1 MEDVI
6 AELTRGS
13 VGNRIDGGG
22 TTMTENRVKTL
33 SLRSEVQ
40 ADRRL
45 EIQIPEDVPLG
56 PVEVVVVIFP
66 EKLETARKPLTAGDL
81 LRSPLFGLWKD
92 REDIEDSIEFSRRLR
107 MEAERRHHG

>member
-1 MEDVI
+1 M
-6 AELTRGS
+6 A
-13 VGNRIDGGG
+13 
-22 TTMTENRVKTL
+22 ENRVKTL

-45 EIQIPEDVPLG
+45 EIKIPEDVPLG

-66 EKLETARKPLTAGDL
+66 EKPGAASKPLTAGDL

-92 REDIEDSIEFSRRLR
+92 REDIGDSLEFARKLR
-107 MEAERRHHG
+107 TEAERRHHGETGGRI